1 MSSPPI
7 WRLVPGQ
14 RLVHRCHDGECVLF
28 NDLTGD
34 THLLGQDVLD
44 VLGLLREAPLAAA
57 QMAAALGADAR
68 SDPEAGAS
76 ILAELDEL
84 LADLAALSL
93 VEAETEAETEAAAGA
108 EVKAMPC

>member
-1 MSSPPI
+1 MSSSPI

-28 NDLTGD
+28 NDLTGA

-44 VLGLLREAPLAAA
+44 VLGMLRAGPRPAAMLAA
-57 QMAAALGADAR
+57 GADAA
-68 SDPEAGAS
+68 SAPGLDPMPDPAPDPDFLVEV
-76 ILAELDEL
+76 DEL

-93 VEAETEAETEAAAGA
+93 VE
-108 EVKAMPC
+108 VQPC

>member
-44 VLGLLREAPLAAA
+44 VLGLLREMPQAAA
-57 QMAAALGADAR
+57 QMAAALGADPQ
-68 SDPEAGAS
+68 SDPGAGAS

-93 VEAETEAETEAAAGA
+93 VEAEAAVGA
-108 EVKAMPC
+108 EVEAMPC

>member
-1 MSSPPI
+1 MSSLPI

-34 THLLGQDVLD
+34 THLLEEAVVALLQALHAAPGPAAILAGSD
-44 VLGLLREAPLAAA
+44 GL
-57 QMAAALGADAR
+57 
-68 SDPEAGAS
+68 PEADPD
-76 ILAELDEL
+76 LLDELDEV

-93 VEAETEAETEAAAGA
+93 VEAL
-108 EVKAMPC
+108 PC

>member
-7 WRLVPGQ
+7 WCLAPGQ

-44 VLGLLREAPLAAA
+44 VLGALRDRPRTAGGLAQDA
-57 QMAAALGADAR
+57 GAGL
-68 SDPEAGAS
+68 DPEWF
-76 ILAELDEL
+76 AELDEL
-84 LADLAALSL
+84 LADLAALDLIAPELIAPEPIEPLSG
-93 VEAETEAETEAAAGA
+93 VQ
-108 EVKAMPC
+108 PC

>member
-1 MSSPPI
+1 MRSSPI

-28 NDLTGD
+28 NDLTGA

-44 VLGLLREAPLAAA
+44 VLGMLRAGPQPAAMLASA
-57 QMAAALGADAR
+57 
-68 SDPEAGAS
+68 AGAG
-76 ILAELDEL
+76 AESNPGLDPTFDPALDPHFLNEVDEL

-93 VEAETEAETEAAAGA
+93 VE
-108 EVKAMPC
+108 VQPC

>member
-7 WRLVPGQ
+7 WRLAPGQ

-44 VLGLLREAPLAAA
+44 VLGALRDMPRTAAGLAQDAS
-57 QMAAALGADAR
+57 ADL
-68 SDPEAGAS
+68 DPEWR
-76 ILAELDEL
+76 AELDEL
-84 LADLAALSL
+84 LADLAALDL
-93 VEAETEAETEAAAGA
+93 IAPELIAPELIAPELIEPLPGTR
-108 EVKAMPC
+108 PC

>member
-1 MSSPPI
+1 MSSSPI

-28 NDLTGD
+28 NDLTGA

-44 VLGLLREAPLAAA
+44 VLGMLRAGPQPAAMLASA
-57 QMAAALGADAR
+57 
-68 SDPEAGAS
+68 AGAG
-76 ILAELDEL
+76 AESNPGLDPALDPHFLNEVDEL

-93 VEAETEAETEAAAGA
+93 VE
-108 EVKAMPC
+108 VQPC

>member
-1 MSSPPI
+1 MRSPPI

-34 THLLGQDVLD
+34 THLLDESALALLEALRQAPQSAADLAGLD
-44 VLGLLREAPLAAA
+44 GLPE
-57 QMAAALGADAR
+57 
-68 SDPEAGAS
+68 SDPTL
-76 ILAELDEL
+76 LAELDDL

-93 VEAETEAETEAAAGA
+93 VDAAAGGQ
-108 EVKAMPC
+108 PC

>member
-1 MSSPPI
+1 MRSPPI

-44 VLGLLREAPLAAA
+44 LLGLLRGAP
-57 QMAAALGADAR
+57 QPAALLTGADA
-68 SDPEAGAS
+68 DAET
-76 ILAELDEL
+76 LDELDEV
-84 LADLAALSL
+84 LADLAALNL
-93 VEAETEAETEAAAGA
+93 VEAQ
-108 EVKAMPC
+108 PC

>member
-7 WRLVPGQ
+7 WRLAPGQ

-44 VLGLLREAPLAAA
+44 L
-57 QMAAALGADAR
+57 LGALRDTPRSAAGLAQDAGAGIDP
-68 SDPEAGAS
+68 DPEW
-76 ILAELDEL
+76 LAELDEL
-84 LADLAALSL
+84 LADLAALDL
-93 VEAETEAETEAAAGA
+93 VAPLPGTQ
-108 EVKAMPC
+108 PC